1 MPPPLGVPLRLSL
14 ALLGL
19 GLLGALTVHDVGVV
33 GEVEASWALPRP
45 PQVALAIEGGQVTLN
60 DDRPLGPLR
69 ANQARPLE
77 RLQLGPVALPLA
89 VNTYTGGPADWPA
102 RLIYGLSGSRSAV
115 IALHLALGGLLIA
128 LLHRFLRFHGSIG
141 AAPIAAMVLASD
153 WSFVFYRK
161 VLGGTELL
169 LQAAGLL
176 ALWSFWSRRWS
187 GGRHGTLAFAVAMG
201 LGVLAKAT
209 FAATA
214 LALGI
219 AILATRWDRPR
230 LKAPP
235 PPRWGL
241 LLATP
246 VLLCAP
252 LWVTWLHHGLAMPE
266 APHVMSH
273 DYLGLQVERALSGV
287 RGLLEGRSAPSRESA
302 NTLAWFLLDPLP
314 WFKQAYGATPPTTGA
329 RFWRLIGWGL
339 LVGGTGLEWA
349 RRSNSPSGALL
360 RFMSIYAP
368 LQLGLLW
375 LANRDLHHLAQATP
389 TLAIWFGLAADR
401 LSSVQAGARSPR
413 RIVYSLLVAGPWI
426 LAGTLSLRGTDPT
439 LATAKVPHFRE
450 AGQIELVDML
460 ERNGVRR
467 LLTSDYDLY
476 GMLDLRAPELELVHT
491 WGMVSQRFAQR
502 DAALVDI
509 LRAAQGEHYLVV
521 RPSARMIYNLSPS
534 ERTLLQAAA
543 AADLGIER
551 VEALEDADGPWA
563 ELWRVR

>member
-1 MPPPLGVPLRLSL
+1 MPLRLSL

-19 GLLGALTVHDVGVV
+19 GLLGALTVRDVGVV
-33 GEVEASWALPRP
+33 GEVDASWGLPGP
-45 PQVALAIEGGQVTLN
+45 PPVALAIEDGVVTLN
-60 DDRPLGPLR
+60 EDAAAGPLR
-69 ANQARPLE
+69 ANQVRPLE
-77 RLQLGPVALPLA
+77 RLQLGGASLPLA
-89 VNTYTGGPADWPA
+89 VNTYTGGLADWPA
-102 RLIYGLSGSRSAV
+102 RAVYALTRSRAAV
-115 IALHLALGGLLIA
+115 VALHLALGGLLIVLA
-128 LLHRFLRFHGSIG
+128 HRFLRFHGSIG

-176 ALWSFWSRRWS
+176 ALWAFWSRRWS
-187 GGRHGTLAFAVAMG
+187 GGRHGTTAFAVAMG
-201 LGVLAKAT
+201 LGFMAKAT
-209 FAATA
+209 FLATA
-214 LALGI
+214 LALGA

-235 PPRWGL
+235 APRWL
-241 LLATP
+241 LLMAIP
-246 VLLCAP
+246 VLICAP
-252 LWVTWLHHGLAMPE
+252 LWLTWLHHGLSVPE
-266 APHVMSH
+266 SPHVLSH
-273 DYLGLQVERALSGV
+273 DYLGLQVDRALRGL
-287 RGLLEGRSAPSRESA
+287 RGLLEGGPAPSRESVG
-302 NTLAWFLLDPLP
+302 TLSWFLLDPLP
-314 WFKQAYGATPPTTGA
+314 WFGQAYGATPVSTGA
-329 RFWRLIGWGL
+329 AFWRALGL
-339 LVGGTGLEWA
+339 GFLLGGTGLEWW